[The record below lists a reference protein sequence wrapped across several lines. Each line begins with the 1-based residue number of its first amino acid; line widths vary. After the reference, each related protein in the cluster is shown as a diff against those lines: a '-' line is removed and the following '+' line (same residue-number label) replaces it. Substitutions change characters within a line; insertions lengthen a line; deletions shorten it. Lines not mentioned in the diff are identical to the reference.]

1 MPTMVQITDDKDE
14 CVRRY
19 VEASLDHV
27 RMVEHKLTEVLEKL
41 EEEHK

>member
-1 MPTMVQITDDKDE
+1 MPTMIQISDDKYE

-19 VEASLDHV
+19 IEAALDHV